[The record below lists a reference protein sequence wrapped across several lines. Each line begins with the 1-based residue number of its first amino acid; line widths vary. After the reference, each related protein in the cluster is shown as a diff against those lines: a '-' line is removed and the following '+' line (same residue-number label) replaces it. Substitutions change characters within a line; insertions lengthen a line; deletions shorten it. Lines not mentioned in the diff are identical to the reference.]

1 MTDPLSPSSSAP
13 GAGSAGAPRG
23 RAALWVS
30 AFRPFYLL
38 AAVYLVWVILTGA
51 AAWSGFVRSG
61 PGTLPLPGGVAL
73 WHGHEMLFGF
83 AMAVVTGTVLTAL
96 PSWAGTPDVRDRQLA
111 LLAGLW
117 FAGRLGFHVV
127 GLWGPGIA
135 TLVAAIVDTAL
146 PLALLVLLTPQL
158 TRCAD
163 RRYALLLPVLAVLA
177 MANLVFHAAVAGLD
191 AVGAATALR
200 AALWALI
207 VLYSLK
213 GGVLTPTFTGNA
225 LVASGRG
232 MAPTFRPALE
242 LAAVL
247 TLVALGAADVGGA
260 PPAVIAL
267 LGWAA
272 CIAQAWRVAR
282 WRGWRVLDEPLV
294 TAMNLGFLW
303 LLAALAL
310 RSAAAMGAPLPESAW
325 MHAFTMGALGAMMLG
340 LMTRVALRHT
350 GRPLAA
356 PRALGVWLALV
367 SVAALARILAG
378 THHLGAG
385 AIGLAALAWVG
396 CFVAWLVCH
405 AHMLLA
411 PSLPR
416 KGTGTP
422 EPAP

>member
-96 PSWAGTPDVRDRQLA
+96 PSWAGTPEVRDRQLA

-232 MAPTFRPALE
+232 MAPTCRPAHPRGPGRRRCRRRTAGSHRTAGLGRVHRASVARGALAGLAGARRTPGHGHE
-242 LAAVL
+242 PRLSLAA
-247 TLVALGAADVGGA
+247 
-260 PPAVIAL
+260 
-267 LGWAA
+267 
-272 CIAQAWRVAR
+272 R
-282 WRGWRVLDEPLV
+282 
-294 TAMNLGFLW
+294 
-303 LLAALAL
+303 
-310 RSAAAMGAPLPESAW
+310 
-325 MHAFTMGALGAMMLG
+325 
-340 LMTRVALRHT
+340 
-350 GRPLAA
+350 
-356 PRALGVWLALV
+356 
-367 SVAALARILAG
+367 
-378 THHLGAG
+378 
-385 AIGLAALAWVG
+385 
-396 CFVAWLVCH
+396 
-405 AHMLLA
+405 
-411 PSLPR
+411 
-416 KGTGTP
+416 GTG
-422 EPAP
+422 PAQRCGHGRTIS

>member
-1 MTDPLSPSSSAP
+1 MTDPLPPSSSAP
-13 GAGSAGAPRG
+13 GAGPVGAPRG
-23 RAALWVS
+23 LAALWVS

-38 AAVYLVWVILTGA
+38 ATVYLVWVILTGA
-51 AAWSGFVRSG
+51 AAWSGVVRSG
-61 PGTLPLPGGVAL
+61 PGALPVPGGMAL

-96 PSWAGTPDVRDRQLA
+96 PSWAGTPEVRGRQLA
-111 LLAGLW
+111 MLAGLW
-117 FAGRLGFHVV
+117 IAGRLGFHVV
-127 GLWGPGIA
+127 GLWGPGIG
-135 TLVAAIVDTAL
+135 TLVAAILDTAL

-177 MANLVFHAAVAGLD
+177 MANLVFHAAVAGND
-191 AVGAATALR
+191 TAGAATALR

-225 LVASGRG
+225 LVAAGRG
-232 MAPTFRPALE
+232 AAPAFQPALE
-242 LAAVL
+242 LAALL
-247 TLVALGAADVGGA
+247 TLVALAAADTGGA
-260 PPAVIAL
+260 PPPVIAL

-272 CIAQAWRVAR
+272 CITQTWRVAR

-294 TAMNLGFLW
+294 TAMNLGFVW

-310 RSAAAMGAPLPESAW
+310 RSAAAMGAPLPEAAW
-325 MHAFTMGALGAMMLG
+325 MHAFTMGALGTMMLG

-367 SVAALARILAG
+367 SAATLARIFAG

-385 AIGLAALAWVG
+385 AIGFAALAWVG
-396 CFVAWLVCH
+396 CFVAWLACH

-416 KGTGTP
+416 KATGTP
-422 EPAP
+422 GSAP